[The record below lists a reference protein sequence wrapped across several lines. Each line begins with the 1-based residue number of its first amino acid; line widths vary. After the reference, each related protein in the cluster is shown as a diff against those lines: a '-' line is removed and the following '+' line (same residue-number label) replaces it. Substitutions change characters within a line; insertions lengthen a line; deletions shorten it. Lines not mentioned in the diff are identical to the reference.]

1 MVRHE
6 RDRVAAHLTELDPEA
21 LIVDQD
27 EVPGTGRAVEVALEA
42 LDADA
47 PVAGTVV
54 VTYGD
59 VPLLTGE
66 MLAELVNTH
75 EFEGNAITVLTA
87 LLEDAAGYGRILR
100 GEDGTVTGIRE
111 HKDATD
117 AEREIREINS
127 GIYAFDAAVLRDAL
141 GHVTTDNSQGEKYL
155 TDVLGLAREAGGRVA
170 AVVTADRWQ
179 VEGANDRVQLAALGA
194 EHNRRIVEVWMR
206 AGVTVVDPATTWID
220 STVTLAEDVRILPNT
235 QLHGSTTV
243 ARDAVVGPDS
253 TLTDVRI
260 GEGAKVT
267 RTHGSG
273 AEIGAGAER
282 RTVHLPA
289 PRHRPGRDRQDRRL
303 LRNQERENRPRLQAV
318 APWLRRGRRNRR
330 GHQHRLRQHHGQLR
344 RREEA
349 PHGDRLG
356 RPHRFQHSIRR
367 TRHGGGRCLQ
377 RRRSR
382 DPQGRTRRRPGA
394 VHGRAAQRR
403 GLGQGQPPGH
413 AVRGTGRSRSGPRS
427 PQRFLKFPGI
437 YRRGQATMT
446 EITARGEKK
455 LVLAAGRAHPE
466 LAREIAKELGT
477 ELLPVDAYDFA
488 NGEIYVRAGESVRGT
503 DAFVIQ
509 AHPAPLNN
517 WLMEQ
522 LIMIDSLK
530 RASAKRITVVSP
542 FYPYHA
548 RTRRAAAASPSRPAS
563 LRTCTRPPAPT
574 AS

>member
-6 RDRVAAHLTELDPEA
+6 RDRVAAHLAELDPEA

-27 EVPGTGRAVEVALEA
+27 DVPGTGRAVEVALEA
-42 LDADA
+42 LDADT

-75 EFEGNAITVLTA
+75 EVEGNAITVLTA
-87 LLEDAAGYGRILR
+87 LLDDAAGYGRILR

-127 GIYAFDAAVLRDAL
+127 GIYAFDAAVLRTPS
-141 GHVTTDNSQGEKYL
+141 GTSPPTTRRAKYL

-170 AVVTADRWQ
+170 AVVTSDRWQ

-194 EHNRRIVEVWMR
+194 EHNRRTVESWMR

-273 AEIGAGAER
+273 AEIGAGASVGPF
-282 RTVHLPA
+282 TYL
-289 PRHRPGRDRQDRRL
+289 RPGT
-303 LRNQERENRPRLQAV
+303 
-318 APWLRRGRRNRR
+318 
-330 GHQHRLRQHHGQLR
+330 
-344 RREEA
+344 
-349 PHGDRLG
+349 
-356 RPHRFQHSIRR
+356 I
-367 TRHGGGRCLQ
+367 
-377 RRRSR
+377 
-382 DPQGRTRRRPGA
+382 
-394 VHGRAAQRR
+394 
-403 GLGQGQPPGH
+403 
-413 AVRGTGRSRSGPRS
+413 
-427 PQRFLKFPGI
+427 
-437 YRRGQATMT
+437 
-446 EITARGEKK
+446 
-455 LVLAAGRAHPE
+455 
-466 LAREIAKELGT
+466 LGT
-477 ELLPVDAYDFA
+477 
-488 NGEIYVRAGESVRGT
+488 
-503 DAFVIQ
+503 
-509 AHPAPLNN
+509 PA
-517 WLMEQ
+517 
-522 LIMIDSLK
+522 
-530 RASAKRITVVSP
+530 RSAPSTKP
-542 FYPYHA
+542 
-548 RTRRAAAASPSRPAS
+548 RT
-563 LRTCTRPPAPT
+563 
-574 AS
+574 